1 MLFKSFSRNDLEFD
15 RAYKLCPAFFVLLHN
30 THVYCTYCD
39 GKREKP
45 AKGRQL
51 QVHCS
56 YLQESVW
63 FVCMCVCVNIH
74 VCACV
79 CVCVCVYVV
88 NVFGHGLLR
97 LSLRSL
103 TRSLSHTHTH
113 TYTHACVCACVC
125 VCVCVCS

>member
-79 CVCVCVYVV
+79 CVCVCVCSKCIWARTFETISSVS
-88 NVFGHGLLR
+88 H
-97 LSLRSL
+97 SL
-103 TRSLSHTHTH
+103 SLSHTHTH
-113 TYTHACVCACVC
+113 IHTCVRVCMCVC
-125 VCVCVCS
+125 VCVCV